1 MASKTVITQTTFHSN
16 SRTEFRL
23 HSDKKVL
30 SSQLRICNFGV
41 GTVTKVNNADP
52 TPLYNLGTG
61 IYGCIKQIT
70 LYSGSIILDELKDAS
85 RWLGLVNLAGQTD
98 AAWDLK
104 QKLVC
109 SGLSLRHDEPIQSAS
124 LLELRPESSKYIG
137 MINLQNVFPMLN
149 AVGDYLIDFPDLR
162 VVIEYNTDLAQI
174 FQDLRAAGALNALR
188 PASCTFNQPIMVH
201 DELADEEM
209 VAQMLSKGGQAA
221 WQYLAIEREVINIAE
236 PAANAGDFNS
246 IRLRSMD
253 QKMVNNVVLQVLPAG
268 AADPQLGY
276 AYSVNMPQ
284 GDDKFNFVLN
294 SKRLLPQN
302 GFSTPARKAAAVADT
317 FPLGLNV
324 FTLAHDVPS
333 STNNVY
339 GQLFD
344 ANLQALFNKLAFV
357 NCDLK
362 DVVNQL
368 DLEYSR
374 VPIAQNPAVQIW
386 VWSRVL
392 KQGAKASD
400 GTIVT
405 QYSL

>member
-23 HSDKKVL
+23 ASDRKVL

-41 GTVTKVNNADP
+41 GSVTKANAADP

-70 LYSGSIILDELKDAS
+70 LYAGSIILDELKDAS
-85 RWLGLVNLAGQTD
+85 RWLGMVNLAGQTD

-104 QKLVC
+104 QKLLC
-109 SGLSLRHDEPIQSAS
+109 TGLNLRHDEPIQSSS
-124 LLELRPESSKYIG
+124 LLELRPQSSKYLG
-137 MINLQNVFPMLN
+137 MINLQSVFPMLS
-149 AVGDYLIDFPDLR
+149 AVGDYLIDFSDLR

-174 FQDLRAAGALNALR
+174 FQNQGVLPTG
-188 PASCTFNQPIMVH
+188 CTFNQPIFVH
-201 DELADEEM
+201 DEIIDEALA
-209 VAQMLSKGGQAA
+209 AQMLAKGSKSA
-221 WQYLAIEREVINIAE
+221 WQYLAIEREVVNINATV
-236 PAANAGDFNS
+236 ANAGDFNS
-246 IRLRSMD
+246 LRLRSMD
-253 QKMVNNVVLQVLPAG
+253 QKMINNLILQVLPAG
-268 AADPQLGY
+268 AADAQLGY

-302 GFSTPARKAAAVADT
+302 GFNTPARKAGAVADM
-317 FPLGLNV
+317 FPAGMTV

-333 STNNVY
+333 STGNVY
-339 GQLFD
+339 SQLFD
-344 ANLQALFNKLAFV
+344 AKLQAMFNKLAFV

-368 DLEYSR
+368 DMEYSR
-374 VPIAQNPAVQIW
+374 KAIAAVNPAVQIW

-392 KQGAKASD
+392 KEGAKAAD
-400 GTIVT
+400 GTIIT
-405 QYSL
+405 QYSV